1 MRLKLENRNSVDK
14 LRQADN
20 STLNR
25 RTMLLGSAA
34 AWMTIGPLR
43 RATADE
49 PKALIHETKV
59 ISHQQHY
66 FHGWPTIA
74 RRKNGELLLVY
85 SGGRDQHICPF
96 GRIEMMRSHD
106 DGKTWG
112 WPRVLLDMEIDVRDA
127 GIMETD
133 KGTLLVNTFTSEAY
147 LKRLQSEIEKAN
159 AGKKGD
165 WSVKH
170 LTQWRAA
177 HERISDEQRKKL
189 LGSWMIR
196 STDDGLT
203 WSAPYDC
210 LVDSPHG
217 PIQLADGRQL
227 YAGKD
232 MCRSDRIG
240 VCESTDDGK
249 TWRWLAEIPARPGD
263 DALKSY
269 HELHAVE
276 AADGRIIAH
285 IRNHSGEVRNPRPHD
300 YCEKQKYRDTLQT
313 ESSDGGKTWS
323 EPHSIG
329 VSGYPSHLL
338 RIKDDRLLMTYGVRF
353 APFGNQARISH
364 DNGRTWS
371 EPIVISSDGSNTDL
385 GYPSTVQLADGSLL
399 TIWYEKMKNY
409 ARAVLR
415 QTHWLLK

>member
-1 MRLKLENRNSVDK
+1 MNS
-14 LRQADN
+14 
-20 STLNR
+20 SLNR
-25 RTMLLGSAA
+25 RQLLIGGAAVALTLIDPFRIAA
-34 AWMTIGPLR
+34 A
-43 RATADE
+43 E
-49 PKALIHETKV
+49 PPKSVIHETKV
-59 ISHQQHY
+59 ISRQPENY
-66 FHGWPTIA
+66 HGWPTVV
-74 RRKNGELLLVY
+74 RRKNGELMVVC
-85 SGGRDQHICPF
+85 SGGRERHVCPF
-96 GRIEMMRSHD
+96 GYVELMRSHD

-112 WPRVLLDMEIDVRDA
+112 WPRVLLDMDIDVRDA

-133 KGTLLVNTFTSEAY
+133 KGTLLATTFTSCAY
-147 LKRLQSEIEKAN
+147 LDRLKSELKRDKWPKEHIEA
-159 AGKKGD
+159 
-165 WSVKH
+165 W
-170 LTQWRAA
+170 QAA
-177 HERISDEQRKKL
+177 HDSISDKQRKKL

-232 MCRSDRIG
+232 IWGSKRIE

-269 HELHAVE
+269 GELHAVE
-276 AADGRIIAH
+276 AADGRIIVH
-285 IRNHSGEVRNPRPHD
+285 IRNHN
-300 YCEKQKYRDTLQT
+300 KKNYRETLQT
-313 ESSDGGKTWS
+313 ESSDGGRTWA

-329 VSGYPSHLL
+329 VWGLPSHLL
-338 RIKDDRLLMTYGVRF
+338 RLNDNRLLMTYGHRRK
-353 APFGNQARISH
+353 PFGNQARLSE

-371 EPIVISSDGSNTDL
+371 EPITVSDDGDNVDL

-399 TIWYEKMKNY
+399 TVWYEKMPKTSH
-409 ARAVLR
+409 AVLR
-415 QTHWLLK
+415 QAHWSLK